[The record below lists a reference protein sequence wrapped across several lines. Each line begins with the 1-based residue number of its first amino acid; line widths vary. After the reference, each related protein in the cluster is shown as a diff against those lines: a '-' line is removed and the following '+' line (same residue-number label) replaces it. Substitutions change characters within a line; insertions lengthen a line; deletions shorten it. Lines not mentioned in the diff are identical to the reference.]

1 MKKYISALFGFL
13 LMLCINFQS
22 TAQSEAEKKLRK
34 EWAAKMKET
43 DPLVYKRTVQNYD
56 SVSKQAVEKTAL
68 ANDLQ
73 SQNARLTDSLARL
86 NSELVKL
93 QEEYKGYKHNM
104 VTAKTPDKNETDAT
118 ITDSKQEKLY
128 KGVIFK
134 VQIGAFKNKDL
145 SKYFENNK
153 NFSGDVD
160 PDGLKKYTLGYFDD
174 YWQADTFKKY
184 LREMGVKDA
193 WIVPYKNGQRVK
205 IRDVLEG
212 LI

>member
-1 MKKYISALFGFL
+1 MKKFFSALFQFTLFFGLIFSAL
-13 LMLCINFQS
+13 
-22 TAQSEAEKKLRK
+22 AQTDTEKKLRK
-34 EWAAKMKET
+34 EWANKMKET
-43 DPLVYKRTVQNYD
+43 DPLVYKKTVQNYD

-73 SQNARLTDSLARL
+73 IQNSKLIDSLSKLGA
-86 NSELVKL
+86 ELSKL
-93 QEEYKGYKHNM
+93 QEEYKGYKSNM

-118 ITDSKQEKLY
+118 ITESKKEKLY

-145 SKYFENNK
+145 SKFFENHK

-174 YWQADTFKKY
+174 YWEADTFKKY